1 LRRTWR
7 QPELEVS
14 AVRMKQKPSDIL
26 ELSGIEYKSSMTII
40 LLKLVKKDHAK
51 LKLLPAKCLRNKE
64 M

>member
-1 LRRTWR
+1 M
-7 QPELEVS
+7 
-14 AVRMKQKPSDIL
+14 RMEQKPSDIL

-51 LKLLPAKCLRNKE
+51 LKLLLAKCLRNKE